1 MLDQDRM
8 AGFATLLGAMLLAV
22 AITMA
27 FFLVRGFVPPFIVVV
42 LPAVIGAGLLAV
54 GLLAK
59 RENGWDGHET
69 LQPRGPEGRGL

>member
-8 AGFATLLGAMLLAV
+8 AGFATLMGAMLLAIAV
-22 AITMA
+22 TMA

-42 LPAVIGAGLLAV
+42 LPAIVGAGLLAA

-59 RENGWDGHET
+59 RDNGSRAHEVPPT
-69 LQPRGPEGRGL
+69 RGS

>member
-42 LPAVIGAGLLAV
+42 LPAIIGAGLLAA

-59 RENGWDGHET
+59 RENGWHGHET
-69 LQPRGPEGRGL
+69 PPTQRS